1 LRSRESDRDYP
12 HLFQEEMMRMTLGWT
27 GLRTA
32 VIALGL
38 LACALPGANAGSIA
52 NNADSILMYDTA
64 GSIDTSSSVDGVTG
78 SNMISFVPI
87 TSASVNANSNFSL
100 GYFQVTGQAAG
111 QSTTYDNTPFSI
123 TYSPGSIDGNA
134 VTGTAQINGVLNG
147 TVTGGDYSTVV
158 ATFKSVSNSTF
169 STVDNGNLVTS
180 VLSIPQGSQL
190 LVPSTTFNG
199 ETTVEGLVTT
209 SGLPINEQAAPE
221 PSTIALF
228 LSTVCGLGLR
238 KYVLARRQRCEA

>member
-1 LRSRESDRDYP
+1 
-12 HLFQEEMMRMTLGWT
+12 MMRMTQGWT

-38 LACALPGANAGSIA
+38 LACALPGAK
-52 NNADSILMYDTA
+52 ADSIVTKSDSILTYDSA
-64 GSIDTSSSVDGVTG
+64 GAIGTSPSGDGITG

-87 TSASVNANSNFSL
+87 TSASVDANSNFSL

-123 TYSPGSIDGNA
+123 TYSPASIDGNA
-134 VTGTAQINGVLNG
+134 VTGTAQISGVLNG
-147 TVTGGDYSTVV
+147 TVTGSDYSTVV
-158 ATFKSVSNSTF
+158 ATFKGVTNDTVQ
-169 STVDNGNLVTS
+169 TVDNGNLVTS

-209 SGLPINEQAAPE
+209 TGLPINETPAPE

-228 LSTVCGLGLR
+228 LSTVGGLGLR
-238 KYVLARRQRCEA
+238 KYVLARRQRSDI